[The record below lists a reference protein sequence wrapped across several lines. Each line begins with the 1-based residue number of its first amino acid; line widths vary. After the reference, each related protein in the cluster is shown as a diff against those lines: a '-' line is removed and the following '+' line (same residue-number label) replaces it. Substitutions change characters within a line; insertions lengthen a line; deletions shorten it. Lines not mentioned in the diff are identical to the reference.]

1 MLAWLELQAVCLYC
15 GHVESFLWSTTSP
28 LHKVTGWD
36 FLLVCF
42 DISFWESIFS
52 PQFPIWRFYSERIV
66 LLWKARCKVCMCAKC
81 CIALTGLSE
90 QSQKESCCMICC
102 CCLFHPPPPRCH
114 HFPQVLISN
123 DKVCLILQECDRC
136 KFLTHTHTHRH
147 TLRLHTLI
155 QLILNMFS
163 SLALRQQSR
172 SSETLFVRQIVFLS
186 SSRYFHFW
194 IQFLPQHRYTFQNAC
209 MFPIHFD
216 PRRTDYIMYI
226 YMNSKYTERRKDN
239 VVVKG

>member
-1 MLAWLELQAVCLYC
+1 M
-15 GHVESFLWSTTSP
+15 WSHFCEAQP
-28 LHKVTGWD
+28 LHFIKSPGEIFYWFVLIFLFGSQYFPPNFPFDD
-36 FLLVCF
+36 FILKGL
-42 DISFWESIFS
+42 
-52 PQFPIWRFYSERIV
+52 FYYGRHG
-66 LLWKARCKVCMCAKC
+66 ARCVCVRNV
-81 CIALTGLSE
+81 ALRWLGCLS
-90 QSQKESCCMICC
+90 SLKRRVVVRFVAVVYSI
-102 CCLFHPPPPRCH
+102 PPPPRCH